1 MQLQPQD
8 GAGSIS
14 EKTDICLLMEEIT
27 ICFAELV
34 EEKNITLSFSCPLNT
49 HLILTSPIILKEVLH
64 VLLKNMLE
72 LSDRNALIEMVIVQG
87 DVSLHVEFL
96 NRGKMMD
103 VEQLNFFFA
112 DEEDV
117 YQKSLHRVSELT
129 SEILGGDISYH
140 CSPESGTYWRL
151 KIKADSSI

>member
-8 GAGSIS
+8 EAGSIS
-14 EKTDICLLMEEIT
+14 EKTDICILMEEVT
-27 ICFAELV
+27 ICFASLL
-34 EEKNITLSFSCPLNT
+34 EEKNITLSLSCPLNT
-49 HLILTSPIILKEVLH
+49 HLILTSPIVLKDVLY
-64 VLLKNMLE
+64 VLLKNMIE
-72 LSDRNALIEMVIVQG
+72 LSDQNAIIEIVIVQG
-87 DVSLHVEFL
+87 DLSLHVEFL

-117 YQKSLHRVSELT
+117 YQKSLHRISELT
-129 SEILGGDISYH
+129 TKILGGDISYH

-151 KIKADSSI
+151 KIKADSVI